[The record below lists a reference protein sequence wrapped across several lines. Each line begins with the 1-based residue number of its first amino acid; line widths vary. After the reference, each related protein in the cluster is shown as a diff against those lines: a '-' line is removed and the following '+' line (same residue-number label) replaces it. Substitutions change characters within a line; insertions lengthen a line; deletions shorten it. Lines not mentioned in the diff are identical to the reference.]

1 MLHVRLG
8 SLLCSLSRC
17 NKEMEKVYLAS
28 VREAERNLESGQ
40 ELGRGWIVWR
50 LSDHRK
56 SLDFICS
63 GKGKI

>member
-17 NKEMEKVYLAS
+17 SKEMEKVYLAS
-28 VREAERNLESGQ
+28 VREAESNLESGQ

-56 SLDFICS
+56 EFGFYL
-63 GKGKI
+63 